1 MANPLLFRQSRELE
15 GEIDEYLDLI
25 IQGGLLFRQGVK
37 CYLEHRIDEF
47 EDRLAAL
54 RATEQRADDL
64 RRAIERKLYVHT
76 LIPDARGDVL
86 GLLEHADGVLNNV
99 TATLLRFSVELP
111 DLEDDLTPLFQ
122 DLADTAIA
130 TVESMVGGTRSYFRD
145 LAAVRD
151 HISRAQGYRVEANRI
166 AERYTRTVFRRD
178 LRLSHKN
185 QLRYF
190 VSNTADIA
198 EVAEDVC
205 DRLAIATIKR
215 YI

>member
-1 MANPLLFRQSRELE
+1 MTMLFRQSRELE
-15 GEIDEYLDLI
+15 GQIDEYLDLI

-37 CYLEHRIDEF
+37 CYLDHRLDEF
-47 EDRLAAL
+47 EDRLLQL
-54 RATEQRADDL
+54 RASEQRADHL
-64 RRAIERKLYVHT
+64 RRAIESKLYLHT

-86 GLLEHADGVLNNV
+86 GLLESADEVLNMITV
-99 TATLLRFSVELP
+99 TLLRFSVEAPELQ
-111 DLEDDLTPLFQ
+111 DDLNPLFQ
-122 DLADTAIA
+122 DLADNAIA
-130 TVESMVGGTRSYFRD
+130 TVEAMVSGTRAYFRD

-151 HISRAQGYRVEANRI
+151 HISRAQGHREETNRI
-166 AERYTRTVFRRD
+166 AETYTRTVFRRE

-190 VSNTADIA
+190 VTHT
-198 EVAEDVC
+198 EKVAEDAENVC

>member
-1 MANPLLFRQSRELE
+1 MTLLFKQSRELE
-15 GEIDEYLDLI
+15 AQIDEYLDHLV
-25 IQGGLLFRQGVK
+25 QGGLLFRQGVK
-37 CYLEHRIDEF
+37 CYLDHRLEEF
-47 EDRLAAL
+47 EERLAEL
-54 RATEQRADDL
+54 RATEQRADEL
-64 RRAIERKLYVHT
+64 RRNIERTLYLHT

-86 GLLEHADGVLNNV
+86 GLLEHADDVLNII
-99 TATLLRFSVELP
+99 TSTLLRFSVEMP
-111 DLEDDLTPLFQ
+111 DLQDDLNTLFQ
-122 DLADTAIA
+122 DIADNSIS
-130 TVESMVGGTRSYFRD
+130 TVESMVSGTRAYFRD

-151 HISRAQGYRVEANRI
+151 HISRAQGFRVETNRI

-190 VSNTADIA
+190 VSHTEKIA
-198 EVAEDVC
+198 EDAEDVC

>member
-1 MANPLLFRQSRELE
+1 MTLLFKQSRELE
-15 GEIDEYLDLI
+15 AQIDEYLDRI

-37 CYLEHRIDEF
+37 CFLEHRMEEF
-47 EDRLAAL
+47 EERLAEL
-54 RATEQRADDL
+54 RAIEQRADDL
-64 RRAIERKLYVHT
+64 RRAIEGKLYLHT

-86 GLLEHADGVLNNV
+86 GLLEHADEVLNLI
-99 TATLLRFSVELP
+99 TSTLLRFSVEVPELQ
-111 DLEDDLTPLFQ
+111 DDLNPLFQ
-122 DLADTAIA
+122 DLADNTIA
-130 TVESMVGGTRSYFRD
+130 TAEAMVSGTRSYFRD

-151 HISRAQGYRVEANRI
+151 HISRAQGHREETNRI

-190 VSNTADIA
+190 VSHTERIA
-198 EVAEDVC
+198 EEAEDVC

-215 YI
+215 YV